1 MPKATKETEKRQK
14 EASVKVMASG
24 ILDENN
30 ARIIKIEIPG
40 RGIVKINIT
49 FEKEEDKIN
58 LTL

>member
-1 MPKATKETEKRQK
+1 MTKDKDK
-14 EASVKVMASG
+14 KIKKNKVIDSG
-24 ILDENN
+24 ILDEDN

>member
-1 MPKATKETEKRQK
+1 MTKDKDK
-14 EASVKVMASG
+14 KIKKNKVIDSG
-24 ILDENN
+24 ILDEDN
-30 ARIIKIEIPG
+30 ARLIDIGIPG